1 MAQSDAK
8 PFPPPNSALRV
19 ATWLA
24 LLTLPAAAA
33 YWRIYSGF
41 MGWDDEGLLM
51 LTVRQYLAGLKLY
64 QEVPTGYGPVYY
76 FFNGLVRRLTEAPL
90 DHNSVRLTSAV
101 MAIACC
107 LICAW
112 VVWRLT
118 RSLAAAAV
126 THLLV
131 FRAVAFFNNEPG
143 HPQELCLLLLTGL
156 AAAGVAASGPRFRA
170 WAMAA
175 CGALAAALVLTKVNI
190 GLFAV
195 VAVTVAV
202 LAEAPPGWFG
212 QTVRYAAAAAT
223 LVLPFALMRAHLD
236 DPAAQAYCCVV
247 TAAMAALLGGPVRL
261 FSRGRSWRDAW
272 MALAGFAATLAIVL
286 LILAAQGVPLSSTLG
301 LMVVHNFRVNIR
313 MTNWYGAIELSRI
326 WIAWALIG
334 LAAALR
340 FSRTM
345 PQSDARAWQRLAIFQ
360 AAFGAAALAM
370 ALVIPKLL
378 IGFVTPFCWLV
389 VCVPPERA
397 DRTERYARTL
407 LCAAAVLQTLYAF
420 PMSGSQA
427 YFLRVL
433 LIVAAAV
440 ILMDGIRGLPSAA
453 VRYAKPVA
461 AVALAGVAL
470 AYPVLAYRAKQL
482 YQSMVPLNLPGAER
496 IHVEPEEAADYQW
509 LVSNL
514 KQHCDTFVG
523 LPGMPSLYF
532 WTGKPVPGPLHT
544 PPGPLDGD
552 DWMYNL
558 NDQQQQAY
566 VDELSRSVNNCAVYT
581 PKGVAFW
588 NKAKLDVRVWP
599 LARYIL
605 DEFHTVGQSG
615 DYRFM
620 VRKGRQLEIPSPI
633 IVRGRGAAR

>member
-1 MAQSDAK
+1 M
-8 PFPPPNSALRV
+8 
-19 ATWLA
+19 A

-41 MGWDDEGLLM
+41 MGWDDEGTLM

-64 QEVPTGYGPVYY
+64 QEIPSGYGPVYY
-76 FFNGLVRRLTEAPL
+76 FFNGVGWLTGVPL
-90 DHNSVRLTSAV
+90 DHNSVRLTSAA

-107 LICAW
+107 LVCAW

-131 FRAVAFFNNEPG
+131 FRVVAFFGNEPG

-156 AAAGVAASGPRFRA
+156 AAAGVVASNPRYRL
-170 WAMAA
+170 WATAA
-175 CGALAAALVLTKVNI
+175 CGALAAALTLTKVNI
-190 GLFAV
+190 GVFAV
-195 VAVTVAV
+195 VAVTAAV

-212 QTVRYAAAAAT
+212 QTARYAAAAAT
-223 LVLPFALMRAHLD
+223 LVLPFVLMRAHLD

-247 TAAMAALLGGPVRL
+247 TAGMAALLAGPVRF
-261 FSRGRSWRDAW
+261 FSPGRSWRDAW
-272 MALAGFAATLAIVL
+272 VALAGFTATLALVL
-286 LILAAQGVPLSSTLG
+286 LILAAQGVPLSSMLG
-301 LMVVHNFRVNIR
+301 LLVVHNFRVNIR

-326 WIAWALIG
+326 WIPWALIG
-334 LAAALR
+334 LAAALG
-340 FSRTM
+340 FSRAMHRGDERT
-345 PQSDARAWQRLAIFQ
+345 WQRLPIFQ

-378 IGFVTPFCWLV
+378 IGFVTPFCWLL
-389 VCVPPERA
+389 VCVPPQRP
-397 DRTERYARTL
+397 DPTERYARTL
-407 LCAAAVLQTLYAF
+407 VCAAAVLQTLYAF
-420 PMSGSQA
+420 PIAGSQT

-433 LIVAAAV
+433 LIVVAAV
-440 ILMDGIRGLPSAA
+440 VLMDGIRGLPATA
-453 VRYAKPVA
+453 RRFARPVA
-461 AVALAGVAL
+461 VVALAGVAL
-470 AYPVLAYRAKQL
+470 AYPVLAFRAKQA
-482 YQSMVPLNLPGAER
+482 YDSMVPLNLPGAER
-496 IHVEPEEAADYQW
+496 IHVEPQEAADYQW

-523 LPGMPSLYF
+523 LPGIPSLYL

-558 NDQQQQAY
+558 DDRQQQAY

-605 DEFHTVGQSG
+605 DEFQTVGRCG
-615 DYRFM
+615 DFQFM
-620 VRKGRQLEIPSPI
+620 VRKGRQVEVSSPI
-633 IVRGRGAAR
+633 MRGRGAAR

>member
-1 MAQSDAK
+1 MRSDAK
-8 PFPPPNSALRV
+8 PFPPPSSAPRA

-24 LLTLPAAAA
+24 LLMLPAAAA

-41 MGWDDEGLLM
+41 MGWDDEGTLM

-64 QEVPTGYGPVYY
+64 QEIPSGYGPVYY
-76 FFNGLVRRLTEAPL
+76 FFNGVVRWLTGVPL
-90 DHNSVRLTSAV
+90 DHNSVRMTSAV

-118 RSLAAAAV
+118 RSLAAAAM

-131 FRAVAFFNNEPG
+131 FRALAFFVREPG

-156 AAAGVAASGPRFRA
+156 AAAGVVASGPYRG

-175 CGALAAALVLTKVNI
+175 CGALAAALMSIKVNI
-190 GLFAV
+190 GIFAM

-202 LAEAPPGWFG
+202 LAEAPSGWFG

-247 TAAMAALLGGPVRL
+247 TAAIASLLAGPLR
-261 FSRGRSWRDAW
+261 FSSGGRSWREAW
-272 MALAGFAATLAIVL
+272 MALAGFAATLALVL
-286 LILAAQGVPLSSTLG
+286 LILAAQGVPLSSTLNM
-301 LMVVHNFRVNIR
+301 LVVQHFRVNIS

-334 LAAALR
+334 LAAALV
-340 FSRTM
+340 FSRAM
-345 PQSDARAWQRLAIFQ
+345 HRGDERVWRRLAIFQ
-360 AAFGAAALAM
+360 VAFGAAALAM
-370 ALVIPKLL
+370 GLVIPKLL
-378 IGFVTPFCWLV
+378 IGFVTPFCWLL

-397 DRTERYARTL
+397 DPGEKYTRTL
-407 LCAAAVLQTLYAF
+407 VCAAAVLQTLYAF
-420 PMSGSQA
+420 PLAGSQA
-427 YFLRVL
+427 HFLRVL

-440 ILMDGIRGLPSAA
+440 ALMDGIRGLPATARRFS
-453 VRYAKPVA
+453 RPVA
-461 AVALAGVAL
+461 VVTLAGVAL
-470 AYPVLAYRAKQL
+470 AYPVLAYRAKHA
-482 YQSMVPLNLPGAER
+482 YEAMVPLNLPGAER
-496 IHVEPEEAADYQW
+496 IHLEPEEAADYQW

-544 PPGPLDGD
+544 PPGPLDWD
-552 DWMYNL
+552 DWMYYL
-558 NDQQQQAY
+558 DDRQQQTM
-566 VDELSRSVNNCAVYT
+566 VDDFSRLPNTCAVYT
-581 PKGVAFW
+581 PNGVAFW

-605 DEFHTVGQSG
+605 DEFQTVGQSG

-620 VRKGRQLEIPSPI
+620 VRKGRQLEISS
-633 IVRGRGAAR
+633 RNR

>member
-1 MAQSDAK
+1 MTRSDAN
-8 PFPPPNSALRV
+8 PSPLPRSALR
-19 ATWLA
+19 AAAWLA
-24 LLTLPAAAA
+24 LVTLPAAAA

-41 MGWDDEGLLM
+41 MGWDDEGTLM

-64 QEVPTGYGPVYY
+64 QEIHSGYGPVYY
-76 FFNGLVRRLTEAPL
+76 YFNQAVRWLAGTPL
-90 DHNSVRLTSAV
+90 DHNSVRLTSAA

-131 FRAVAFFNNEPG
+131 FRVVAFFLREPG

-156 AAAGVAASGPRFRA
+156 AAAGVVASGPRYRV
-170 WAMAA
+170 WAMAG
-175 CGALAAALVLTKVNI
+175 CGALAAALLLIKVNI
-190 GLFAV
+190 GIFAA

-202 LAEAPPGWFG
+202 LAEAPPGGIG
-212 QTVRYAAAAAT
+212 QTARCAAAAAT

-236 DPAAQAYCCVV
+236 DPAAQAYCGVV
-247 TAAMAALLGGPVRL
+247 TAAIAALLARLVR
-261 FSRGRSWRDAW
+261 FSSRGRSWRDGW
-272 MALAGFAATLAIVL
+272 MALAGFAATLAVAL
-286 LILAAQGVPLSSTLG
+286 GVLAAQGVPLSSTLN
-301 LMVVHNFRVNIR
+301 LLVVQNFRVNIH
-313 MTNWYGAIELSRI
+313 MTFWYLAIELSRL

-334 LAAALR
+334 LAAALL
-340 FSRTM
+340 FSRVM
-345 PQSDARAWQRLAIFQ
+345 RRGDPRAWQRLAIFQ
-360 AAFGAAALAM
+360 AAFGALALAM
-370 ALVIPKLL
+370 GLAVPKLL
-378 IGFVTPFCWLV
+378 LGFVTPFCWLL
-389 VCVPPERA
+389 VCLPPERVEP
-397 DRTERYARTL
+397 TERYARTL

-420 PMSGSQA
+420 PMAGSQSD
-427 YFLRVL
+427 FLRVL

-440 ILMDGIRGLPSAA
+440 ILMDGIRGLPAIA
-453 VRYAKPVA
+453 RRFARPVA
-461 AVALAGVAL
+461 AVTLAAVAL
-470 AYPVLAYRAKQL
+470 AYPVYTYRAKQL
-482 YQSMVPLNLPGAER
+482 YDSMVSLNLPGAER
-496 IHVEPEEAADYQW
+496 IHVDPEEAADYQW
-509 LVSNL
+509 LVGNL

-532 WTGKPVPGPLHT
+532 WTGQPVPGSLHG

-552 DWMYNL
+552 DWMYTL
-558 NDQQQQAY
+558 NDRQQQAM
-566 VDELSRSVNNCAVYT
+566 VDDFSRSANNCAVYA

-605 DEFHTVGQSG
+605 DEFQTVGQSG

-620 VRKGRQLEIPSPI
+620 VRKGRQLAISSSN
-633 IVRGRGAAR
+633 R

>member
-1 MAQSDAK
+1 
-8 PFPPPNSALRV
+8 
-19 ATWLA
+19 LA

-41 MGWDDEGLLM
+41 MGWDDEGTLM

-64 QEVPTGYGPVYY
+64 QEIPSGYGPVYY
-76 FFNGLVRRLTEAPL
+76 FFNGVVRWLTGVPL
-90 DHNSVRLTSAV
+90 DHNSVRMTSAA
-101 MAIACC
+101 MTIACC
-107 LICAW
+107 LVCAW

-118 RSLAAAAV
+118 RSLAAAAI

-131 FRAVAFFNNEPG
+131 FRAVAFFGREPG

-156 AAAGVAASGPRFRA
+156 AAAGVVASGPRYRV
-170 WAMAA
+170 WAVAA
-175 CGALAAALVLTKVNI
+175 CGALAASLLSIKVNI
-190 GLFAV
+190 GIFAV

-202 LAEAPPGWFG
+202 LAEAPSGWVG
-212 QTVRYAAAAAT
+212 QTIRYAAAAAT

-247 TAAMAALLGGPVRL
+247 TAALASLLAGPLR
-261 FSRGRSWRDAW
+261 FSSRGQSWREAW
-272 MALAGFAATLAIVL
+272 TALAGFAATLALVL
-286 LILAAQGVPLSSTLG
+286 LILAAQGVPLSSTLNM
-301 LMVVHNFRVNIR
+301 LVVQNFRVNIS

-334 LAAALR
+334 LAAALV
-340 FSRTM
+340 FSRAM
-345 PQSDARAWQRLAIFQ
+345 HRGGERAWQRLAIFQ
-360 AAFGAAALAM
+360 TAFGAAALAM
-370 ALVIPKLL
+370 GLMMPNLL
-378 IGFVTPFCWLV
+378 IGFVTPFCWLL

-397 DRTERYARTL
+397 DRGEKYARIL
-407 LCAAAVLQTLYAF
+407 VGAAAVLQTLYAF
-420 PMSGSQA
+420 PMAGSQA

-433 LIVAAAV
+433 LMVAAAV
-440 ILMDGIRGLPSAA
+440 SLMDGIRGLPAI
-453 VRYAKPVA
+453 VRRFARPVA
-461 AVALAGVAL
+461 AVTLAGVVL
-470 AYPVLAYRAKQL
+470 AYPVFAYRAKQAYEL
-482 YQSMVPLNLPGAER
+482 LVPLSLPGAER
-496 IHVEPEEAADYQW
+496 IHLEPEEAADYQW

-523 LPGMPSLYF
+523 LPGIPSLYF

-552 DWMYNL
+552 DWMYAL
-558 NDQQQQAY
+558 EDRQQQVI
-566 VDELSRSVNNCAVYT
+566 VDDFSRSPNNCAVYT
-581 PKGVAFW
+581 PNGVAFW

-620 VRKGRQLEIPSPI
+620 VRKGRQLEIAPQN
-633 IVRGRGAAR
+633 R

>member
-1 MAQSDAK
+1 MNTVDEMTRLDAK
-8 PFPPPNSALRV
+8 PFAPPGTALRA

-41 MGWDDEGLLM
+41 MGWDDEGTLM

-64 QEVPTGYGPVYY
+64 QEIPSGYGPVYY
-76 FFNGLVRRLTEAPL
+76 FFNGVVRRLTGAPL
-90 DHNSVRLTSAV
+90 DHNSVRLTSAA

-107 LICAW
+107 LVCAW

-126 THLLV
+126 THVLV
-131 FRAVAFFNNEPG
+131 FRAVAFFVREPG

-156 AAAGVAASGPRFRA
+156 AAAGVVASGPHRL

-175 CGALAAALVLTKVNI
+175 CGALAAGLLSIKVNI
-190 GLFAV
+190 GIFAV

-247 TAAMAALLGGPVRL
+247 TAAMAALLVGPVR
-261 FSRGRSWRDAW
+261 FSSRGRSWREAW
-272 MALAGFAATLAIVL
+272 MALAGFAATLALVL
-286 LILAAQGVPLSSTLG
+286 LILAAQGVPLSSTLNM
-301 LMVVHNFRVNIR
+301 LVVQNFRVNIS

-334 LAAALR
+334 LAAALV
-340 FSRTM
+340 FSRAM
-345 PQSDARAWQRLAIFQ
+345 HRGDERAWQRLAIFQ

-370 ALVIPKLL
+370 GLAIPKLS
-378 IGFVTPFCWLV
+378 IGFVTPFCWLL

-397 DRTERYARTL
+397 DPTERYARTL
-407 LCAAAVLQTLYAF
+407 VCAAAVLQTLYAF
-420 PMSGSQA
+420 PMAGSQA

-433 LIVAAAV
+433 LIVVAAV
-440 ILMDGIRGLPSAA
+440 ALMDGIRGLPATA
-453 VRYAKPVA
+453 LRFARPVA
-461 AVALAGVAL
+461 VVTLAGVAL
-470 AYPVLAYRAKQL
+470 AYPVFAYRAKQL
-482 YQSMVPLNLPGAER
+482 YESMVPLNLPGAER

-523 LPGMPSLYF
+523 MPGMPSLYF
-532 WTGKPVPGPLHT
+532 WTGKPVPGALRT
-544 PPGPLDGD
+544 PPDPLDWD
-552 DWMYNL
+552 DWMYTL
-558 NDQQQQAY
+558 DDRQQQTI
-566 VDELSRSVNNCAVYT
+566 VDDFPRSPNNCAVYT
-581 PKGVAFW
+581 PNGVAFW

-605 DEFHTVGQSG
+605 DEFQTVGQAG

-620 VRKGRQLEIPSPI
+620 VRKGRQLEISSSN
-633 IVRGRGAAR
+633 R

>member
-8 PFPPPNSALRV
+8 PFPPPSFALRA
-19 ATWLA
+19 ATWVA
-24 LLTLPAAAA
+24 LLTLPAVAA

-41 MGWDDEGLLM
+41 MGWDDEGMLM
-51 LTVRQYLAGLKLY
+51 LTVREYLAGLKLY
-64 QEVPTGYGPVYY
+64 QEIPSGYGPVYY
-76 FFNGLVRRLTEAPL
+76 FFNGVVRLTGAPL
-90 DHNSVRLTSAV
+90 DHNSVRMTSAV

-118 RSLAAAAV
+118 RSLAVAAL

-156 AAAGVAASGPRFRA
+156 AATGVAASVPRYQA

-175 CGALAAALVLTKVNI
+175 CGALAAALMLIKVNI
-190 GLFAV
+190 GIFAV

-202 LAEAPPGWFG
+202 LAETPPGWFG
-212 QTVRYAAAAAT
+212 ETARYAAAAAA
-223 LVLPFALMRAHLD
+223 LALPFALMRAHLD

-247 TAAMAALLGGPVRL
+247 TAAIASLLAGPVR
-261 FSRGRSWRDAW
+261 FSSRGRSWREAW
-272 MALAGFAATLAIVL
+272 TALAGFAATLALVL
-286 LILAAQGVPLSSTLG
+286 LILAAQGVSLSSTLNM
-301 LMVVHNFRVNIR
+301 LVVQSFRVNIS
-313 MTNWYGAIELSRI
+313 MTNWYGAIKLSRI

-334 LAAALR
+334 LAAALV
-340 FSRTM
+340 FSRATRHGGE
-345 PQSDARAWQRLAIFQ
+345 RAWQRLAMLQ
-360 AAFGAAALAM
+360 VAFGAAALAM
-370 ALVIPKLL
+370 GLVIPKLL
-378 IGFVTPFCWLV
+378 IGFVTPFCWLL

-397 DRTERYARTL
+397 DPGEKYARTL

-420 PMSGSQA
+420 PMAGSQT

-440 ILMDGIRGLPSAA
+440 SLMDGIRGLPATARRFARPVAVVTLAA
-453 VRYAKPVA
+453 V
-461 AVALAGVAL
+461 GL
-470 AYPVLAYRAKQL
+470 AYPVLAYRAKQA
-482 YQSMVPLNLPGAER
+482 YESMVPLNLPGAER
-496 IHVEPEEAADYQW
+496 IHLEPEEAADYQW

-523 LPGMPSLYF
+523 LPGIPSLYL
-532 WTGKPVPGPLHT
+532 WTGKPVPGPQHT

-558 NDQQQQAY
+558 NDRQQQAY
-566 VDELSRSVNNCAVYT
+566 VDELSRSPNTCAVYT
-581 PKGVAFW
+581 PEGVAFW
-588 NKAKLDVRVWP
+588 NKVKLDVRVWP

-605 DEFHTVGQSG
+605 DEFQTVGQSG

-620 VRKGRQLEIPSPI
+620 VRKGRQLEIAPSS
-633 IVRGRGAAR
+633 R